1 MCAFISGQTSK
12 EGFDQ
17 MCQFYFLAESFGWG
31 GLNSESN
38 EKEKGAFL
46 YRTDKTQE
54 IMLEHGHDFK

>member
-1 MCAFISGQTSK
+1 
-12 EGFDQ
+12 